1 LLEANEAGA
10 WEAIHAYEDW
20 ERGHLQSATCVED
33 ESAKTMAAI
42 RFVAREI
49 RIVQREQSE
58 RKRDGRE
65 TDVEK
70 RRRTTTAAQR
80 AETLVARL
88 NKGENG
94 DGKRRES

>member
-1 LLEANEAGA
+1 MLKANEAGA

-20 ERGHLQSATCVED
+20 ERGILQSATCAEE

-42 RFVAREI
+42 RFVSREV
-49 RIVQREQSE
+49 RIAQRDQVE

-70 RRRTTTAAQR
+70 RRRTDDAAQR
-80 AETLVARL
+80 AATLVARM

-94 DGKRRES
+94 DGR